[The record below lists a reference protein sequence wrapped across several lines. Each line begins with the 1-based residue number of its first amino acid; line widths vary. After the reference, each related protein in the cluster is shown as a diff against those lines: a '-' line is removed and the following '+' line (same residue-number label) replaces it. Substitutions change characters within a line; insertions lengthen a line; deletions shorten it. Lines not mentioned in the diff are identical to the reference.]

1 MGGELIIWS
10 LFGLG
15 LVLTFIF
22 SGMESGV
29 FALSRLRIRQQMRS
43 GQRSAK
49 VLHEYLEHPES
60 FLWTIL
66 VGNTLVSLL
75 ILGWL
80 VVVLHGVVGQSPV
93 VFAGVYSLVV
103 FLFYACFDL
112 LPKMLF
118 RTFPNRLCLLLARP
132 FRLVH
137 NLFRPLV
144 ALVESVSSL
153 VLRWS
158 GGKAFTGTL
167 FGNREELRMLMQDS
181 AQALSSEERA
191 MINRVLD
198 LQTIT
203 VRQVM
208 TPFDRVAFLP
218 LNATVA
224 AALALARER
233 NLTRLPV
240 REQRDGAART
250 VGLAN
255 LNSLL
260 FRQELDPA
268 GPLAEHI
275 RPAIFLDEDLR
286 LEIAMRRLQRSGERL
301 GIVLGRDRREIGVIS
316 LQDILKVIFGEVAR

>member
-1 MGGELIIWS
+1 MGGEVVIWS

-22 SGMESGV
+22 SGMEAGV

-43 GQRSAK
+43 GRRSAK

-80 VVVLHGVVGQSPV
+80 VVVLHSAVGQSHL
-93 VFAGVYSLVV
+93 VFAGVYCLVV

-112 LPKMLF
+112 F
-118 RTFPNRLCLLLARP
+118 RAFPNRLCLLLARP
-132 FRLVH
+132 FRVVH
-137 NLFRPLV
+137 NMFRPLV
-144 ALVESVSSL
+144 VLVESVSGL
-153 VLRWS
+153 LLRWS
-158 GGKAFTGTL
+158 GGKAFTGTW

-181 AQALSSEERA
+181 GQSLSSEERA

-198 LQTIT
+198 LQTLT

-208 TPFDRVAFLP
+208 TPLGNVASLP
-218 LNATVA
+218 LNASIETA
-224 AALALARER
+224 IALARER
-233 NLTRLPV
+233 RLTRFPV
-240 REQRDGAART
+240 REQRAGAART
-250 VGLAN
+250 IGLIN
-255 LNSLL
+255 INSLL
-260 FRQELDPA
+260 FRQDSDASQPITEFV
-268 GPLAEHI
+268 

-286 LEIAMRRLQRSGERL
+286 LEVAMRRLQRSGERL
-301 GIVLGRDRREIGVIS
+301 GIVLGRDRREVGVIS

>member
-1 MGGELIIWS
+1 MGGEVVIWS

-22 SGMESGV
+22 SGMEAGV
-29 FALSRLRIRQQMRS
+29 FALSRLRIRQQMRT
-43 GQRSAK
+43 GRRSAK
-49 VLHEYLEHPES
+49 VLHDYLEHPES

-80 VVVLHGVVGQSPV
+80 VVVLHSVVGHSRLL
-93 VFAGVYSLVV
+93 FAGIFCLVV
-103 FLFYACFDL
+103 FLFYGCFDL

-118 RTFPNRLCLLLARP
+118 RAFPNRLCLLLARP

-137 NLFRPLV
+137 NIFRPLV
-144 ALVESVSSL
+144 VLVESVSGL
-153 VLRWS
+153 LLRWS
-158 GGKAFTGTL
+158 GGKAFTGTW

-181 AQALSSEERA
+181 GQSLSSEERA

-208 TPFDRVAFLP
+208 TPLESVASLP
-218 LNATVA
+218 LNAPIES
-224 AALALARER
+224 ALALAKER
-233 NLTRLPV
+233 RLTRFPV
-240 REQRDGAART
+240 REQRAGVART
-250 VGLAN
+250 IGLIN
-255 LNSLL
+255 INSLL
-260 FRQELDPA
+260 FRQDFDASHPI
-268 GPLAEHI
+268 AEYV

-286 LEIAMRRLQRSGERL
+286 LEVAMRRLQRSGERL